1 MHVQITLV
9 GNVNTAELDKEFCR
23 PKFNAVDLALGKKQY
38 SNETDTNA
46 VRWLISSQELC
57 AFEF

>member
-1 MHVQITLV
+1 MHVQINLV

-23 PKFNAVDLALGKKQY
+23 PKFTSVDLALGKKQY
-38 SNETDTNA
+38 SNDTNA

-57 AFEF
+57 AFEI